1 MAGFALA
8 AFAAFAASATDD
20 YTFIVSGDPAA
31 VAVAGSSSCATDGT
45 SFALLTGTI
54 TSSAENEA
62 DFDVRDWTLFETLGI
77 KLNTRP
83 WRGSLFIIR

>member
-8 AFAAFAASATDD
+8 AFAAFAASAADD

-83 WRGSLFIIR
+83 WCGSLFIIR